1 MGMPD
6 LPSPVS
12 DRPESDTRT
21 GLGLR
26 RRRLPVDG
34 ILLLDKPVGITS
46 NAALVQSRRLLEAAK
61 AGHTGTLDP
70 LASGLLPICL
80 GEATKFTALLLDAD
94 KTYEAEV
101 ALGAATTTGDA
112 EGEVVSTGD
121 VSAVGAQLES
131 VLRDFVGEQ
140 NQVPPMFSALKH
152 QGRPLYAYA
161 RAGESVERTAR
172 TITVHKLEM
181 QAFDGETLRIR
192 VRVSKGTYVRTLAH
206 DIGVRLG
213 CGAHLKGLRRT
224 AIAELTVEG
233 ATTLERLEALGAA
246 ERSALLKPADM
257 LVRCYPRLDLGAPW
271 DAAIRRGQRVPAPAQ
286 LAPGLVGLYDR
297 AGAFIGVGEVHEPGE
312 VAPRR
317 LVSEA
322 HRGAPGAGA

>member
-1 MGMPD
+1 LERGRA
-6 LPSPVS
+6 SI
-12 DRPESDTRT
+12 
-21 GLGLR
+21 
-26 RRRLPVDG
+26 DG

-94 KTYEAEV
+94 KTYEAMV

-121 VSAVGAQLES
+121 VSGVGPRLEP
-131 VLRDFVGEQ
+131 VLQQFLGQ
-140 NQVPPMFSALKH
+140 QSQMPPMYSALKH
-152 QGRPLYAYA
+152 KGRPLYAYA
-161 RAGESVERTAR
+161 RAGEVVERAAR
-172 TITVHKLEM
+172 AITVYELEV
-181 QAFDGETLRIR
+181 QAFDGATLRIR

-206 DIGVRLG
+206 DIGARLG

-224 AIAELTVEG
+224 AIGALAVAG
-233 ATTLERLEALGAA
+233 ATTLEQLGGLRA
-246 ERSALLKPADM
+246 EERRSLLKPTDM
-257 LVRCYPRLDLGAPW
+257 LVRSYPRLDLGAPW
-271 DAAIRRGQRVPAPAQ
+271 DLAIRRGQRVPAPVE
-286 LAPGLVGLYDR
+286 LGRGLVGLYDR
-297 AGAFIGVGEVHEPGE
+297 AGAFLGVGEVCDPGE

-317 LVSEA
+317 LVSEVHPA
-322 HRGAPGAGA
+322 APPPGA